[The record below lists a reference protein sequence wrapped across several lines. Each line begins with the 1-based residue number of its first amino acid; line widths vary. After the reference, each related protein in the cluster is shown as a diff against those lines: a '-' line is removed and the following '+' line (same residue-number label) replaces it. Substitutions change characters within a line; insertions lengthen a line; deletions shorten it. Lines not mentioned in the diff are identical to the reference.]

1 MATANTTTSGTNSFR
16 ISDFRAAIGAGSRP
30 NLFKIKIS
38 GPSDL
43 GAGLENV
50 SLLCRSGSL
59 PSSTLGT
66 IEIPMN
72 AGRRLKMGGD
82 RTFTEWTSTILNDA
96 NFTARAALER
106 WQKAIVKTNF
116 QQSVIGNRNAGAG
129 GTSSVDSS
137 AIGSADNAG
146 LYGTVEIFQLR
157 EDGSSIDAGE
167 CRLYNCWPSDISSI
181 DLSYDTTDAVE
192 DFTVTWTY
200 DYFQYGAPESETAV
214 TIEKK

>member
-1 MATANTTTSGTNSFR
+1 MATTGTNSFR
-16 ISDFRAAIGAGSRP
+16 VSDFRAALGAGSRA

-38 GPSDL
+38 GPSSL
-43 GAGLENV
+43 GTDAFASV
-50 SLLCRSGSL
+50 SVLCRSASL
-59 PSSTLGT
+59 PSSTVGT

-82 RTFTEWTSTILNDA
+82 RTFAEWTSTILNDA
-96 NFTARAALER
+96 GFKNRTLLER
-106 WQKAIVKTNF
+106 WQNGIVKTNYYK
-116 QQSVIGNRNAGAG
+116 SVIGNRNAGAG
-129 GTSSVDSS
+129 GTTTIDSTS
-137 AIGSADNAG
+137 IGSAGNSG

-200 DYFQYGAPESETAV
+200 DYFQYGAPDSETAV
-214 TIEKK
+214 ATTTK